1 MSSTDRSTD
10 AGRFDVLPLHR
21 DPVVRAG
28 IIAALREHAIFD
40 VLEEAAAPRTG
51 TTAVIVADYKLA
63 LQWIDASPARASIL
77 VLTSSDSEVDI
88 RRAVEAGVHG
98 YLLLGGPLSE
108 LVEAVTALAQGQR
121 YLGRSVAERMADSL
135 MRPSLTARET
145 DVLQLLADGQRNK
158 VIARELHIEPATV
171 KTHVA
176 AILSKLAATSR
187 THAAS
192 IGLTRGLVRPR
203 PAAAAAYAPRGPRF
217 EATMLP
223 N

>member
-1 MSSTDRSTD
+1 VEVER
-10 AGRFDVLPLHR
+10 HR
-21 DPVVRAG
+21 PAAVV
-28 IIAALREHAIFD
+28 EH
-40 VLEEAAAPRTG
+40 
-51 TTAVIVADYKLA
+51 
-63 LQWIDASPARASIL
+63 
-77 VLTSSDSEVDI
+77 
-88 RRAVEAGVHG
+88 RR
-98 YLLLGGPLSE
+98 P
-108 LVEAVTALAQGQR
+108 
-121 YLGRSVAERMADSL
+121 
-135 MRPSLTARET
+135 
-145 DVLQLLADGQRNK
+145 LQLLADGQRNK